1 MAHRKIELEIERL
14 GLLRQAPPKEATAA
28 LRKALADRV
37 NLMVAKAAKIIAELE
52 ITELEPELL
61 RTFER
66 LFEDPAESDP
76 QCWGKNAIA
85 NALRDLGYRESAP
98 FLRGMRHVQME
109 PSFGKPVDTAP
120 TLRGICLLALLACED
135 LRREETMRL
144 LVDGFTD
151 EAPTVR
157 AEAARGL
164 ELMEGEE
171 SALLLRLKARLGDDE
186 APVVGQVFDSLLKLE
201 EERGIR
207 FVAEFLKSPREVR
220 EEAALSLGSSRLSG
234 AVDILRETWEST
246 RDPEF
251 RQVILRAM
259 SVSRQE
265 PALEFLL
272 GLVREARAQDAKA
285 ALEALSLDRNSLEIR
300 RRVETAADR
309 GGPAV
314 KALFARLFG

>member
-28 LRKALADRV
+28 LRKALGDRV

-285 ALEALSLDRNSLEIR
+285 ALEALSLDRNSPEIR